1 MKIRNLLISSLYVC
15 LVCICISNVRGQPH
29 STQLQ
34 GGYLFIHMRHEDYGR
49 MYYYISRDA
58 RTWTKLNNNQR
69 GNAEYRGYPDIIKG
83 HDNRYYMIG
92 VSEKTQKPLLWTSSD
107 LVAWSIEKE
116 LPVSPFV
123 LTDNYYT
130 ERNWFGAPKLYYDE
144 DSKQYIVTWHAAKK
158 GVKGND
164 EWKSMRTYYVLTED
178 FSSFS
183 SPKRLF
189 DFPSKADSEM
199 ATIDVIIRKIGKNY
213 YAVIKDERWPEDG
226 ISDGEIYSVG

>member
-69 GNAEYRGYPDIIKG
+69 VNAEYRGHPDIIKG

-92 VSEKTQKPLLWTSSD
+92 VSEKAQKPLL
-107 LVAWSIEKE
+107 
-116 LPVSPFV
+116 
-123 LTDNYYT
+123 
-130 ERNWFGAPKLYYDE
+130 
-144 DSKQYIVTWHAAKK
+144 
-158 GVKGND
+158 
-164 EWKSMRTYYVLTED
+164 
-178 FSSFS
+178 
-183 SPKRLF
+183 
-189 DFPSKADSEM
+189 
-199 ATIDVIIRKIGKNY
+199 
-213 YAVIKDERWPEDG
+213 
-226 ISDGEIYSVG
+226 

>member
-69 GNAEYRGYPDIIKG
+69 VNAEYRGHPDIIKG

-92 VSEKTQKPLLWTSSD
+92 VSEKAQKPLLWTSSD

-183 SPKRLF
+183 SPKRF
-189 DFPSKADSEM
+189 VRFSK
-199 ATIDVIIRKIGKNY
+199 
-213 YAVIKDERWPEDG
+213 
-226 ISDGEIYSVG
+226 

>member
-1 MKIRNLLISSLYVC
+1 
-15 LVCICISNVRGQPH
+15 
-29 STQLQ
+29 
-34 GGYLFIHMRHEDYGR
+34 

-69 GNAEYRGYPDIIKG
+69 GYAEYRGYPDFIKG

-92 VSEKTQKPLLWTSSD
+92 DS
-107 LVAWSIEKE
+107 WSIEKE
-116 LPVSPFV
+116 LPVTPFV
-123 LTDNYYT
+123 LTDNYNT
-130 ERNWFGAPKLYYDE
+130 GGNRFGAPKLYYDE
-144 DSKQYIVTWHAAKK
+144 DPKQYIVTWYAAKK